1 MISLST
7 RNHNIHQQLVDSV
20 MHAINDGTTG
30 GPWKD
35 RGKEMLAAI
44 GMRESP
50 KRKAERREQRMADL
64 DFREEERKRF
74 EEKQANEVLREKHR
88 RMHERY
94 EEEKNVVE
102 RLKEQGY
109 NPGYEGCSFAESCD
123 DDGHGLPPFR
133 KIIDEERNEPP
144 MKPWWDY
151 NGKDCLPPHQRTTP
165 SREIIDKERNEP
177 SMKPWWDYNGK
188 DCLPPHQR

>member
-7 RNHNIHQQLVDSV
+7 RNQNIHQQLVDSV

-35 RGKEMLAAI
+35 RGKEVLAAI

-64 DFREEERKRF
+64 EFRDQERKRF
-74 EEKQANEVLREKHR
+74 EEKQADEVLREKHR

-94 EEEKNVVE
+94 EEEKKVVE

-109 NPGYEGCSFAESCD
+109 KRGYEGCSWAEFCD
-123 DDGHGLPPFR
+123 DDGHGLPPMQETTPR
-133 KIIDEERNEPP
+133 EISDEERNKPPRMRRPSWDDEPP
-144 MKPWWDY
+144 WYVKYMV
-151 NGKDCLPPHQRTTP
+151 R
-165 SREIIDKERNEP
+165 
-177 SMKPWWDYNGK
+177 
-188 DCLPPHQR
+188 